1 MKENDFWKVCAALDN
16 ERRLSLVR
24 FLMSVETTE
33 FLSVSELAEKFKAS
47 EPSMSVHLKKL
58 ATAGLVTSKRADRR
72 VYYRAFPTTDAAA
85 RVLES
90 LRALFGRRP
99 NAERIRRLIDYVHAL
114 ANHRRNA
121 IVRCLAAEPG
131 MSVKDLSCR
140 TDMPVHTAD
149 RLWGQLNKAHIVDL
163 NGVVAKPDGEVE
175 SVLLEQTLR

>member
-16 ERRLSLVR
+16 EQRVSLVR

-33 FLSVSELAEKFKAS
+33 FLSVSELAEKFTAS

-72 VYYRAFPTTDAAA
+72 VYYRAFPTTDTAA

-90 LRALFGRRP
+90 LRAFFARRP
-99 NAERIRRLIDYVHAL
+99 NADRIRQLIGYVHAL

-131 MSVKDLSCR
+131 LSVKDLSCKA
-140 TDMPVHTAD
+140 DMPVHTAD
-149 RLWGQLNKAHIVDL
+149 RLWGQLNKAYVVDL